1 MVEAAGRAVEL
12 VEAASQNW
20 SASEEEAHPSLPPP
34 PPAAPAIEA
43 AASPARTV
51 EEVVVELAPE
61 QKTGANS
68 FP

>member
-20 SASEEEAHPSLPPP
+20 SASELPPP

-51 EEVVVELAPE
+51 EEVVVDVAPE